1 MLWYIKKGD
10 RLVKVTRRS
19 PPYRMLQKQ
28 RSILITDSAAQPEPV
43 HWDSERDRFKFCVN
57 SKN

>member
-10 RLVKVTRRS
+10 RLVKVTRRF

-43 HWDSERDRFKFCVN
+43 HWDSEHRRYQLWYH
-57 SKN
+57 

>member
-19 PPYRMLQKQ
+19 PPYRMQQKQ
-28 RSILITDSAAQPEPV
+28 RSILITDAAAQPEPV
-43 HWDSERDRFKFCVN
+43 RWDSEHRRYQLWYH
-57 SKN
+57 

>member
-19 PPYRMLQKQ
+19 PPYRMLQNH
-28 RSILITDSAAQPEPV
+28 RSMLIIDSAAKPEHV
-43 HWDSERDRFKFCVN
+43 HWDSERRRYQL
-57 SKN
+57 SYH

>member
-28 RSILITDSAAQPEPV
+28 RSILITDSAAQPERPFQV
-43 HWDSERDRFKFCVN
+43 LCKL
-57 SKN
+57 KKLI

>member
-1 MLWYIKKGD
+1 MIWYTKKGD

-28 RSILITDSAAQPEPV
+28 QSILITDSAAQPEPV
-43 HWDSERDRFKFCVN
+43 HWGSERQRYQLWYH
-57 SKN
+57 